1 MNYILFSFK
10 PTQRLKLYFS
20 LPYGYTE
27 VDRFSLMHF
36 PVFFFR
42 LGERNRELEQAKTE
56 HDAEKQKLQGQVK
69 VAEERWQE
77 LRRML
82 VAMKTSYNDTTMN
95 NGTME
100 GLEAI
105 TKVTSLVGEGGS
117 FCPFSCFEHTHGLRN
132 ILETK

>member
-1 MNYILFSFK
+1 
-10 PTQRLKLYFS
+10 
-20 LPYGYTE
+20 
-27 VDRFSLMHF
+27 MHL

-42 LGERNRELEQAKTE
+42 LGERNRELEQAKIE

-105 TKVTSLVGEGGS
+105 TKVTSLVGGRRE
-117 FCPFSCFEHTHGLRN
+117 FLPFRIN
-132 ILETK
+132 INISH